1 MAGSFGIGRWHEFG
15 KVNAAAS
22 QPKPLYYKCPMH
34 PATRSDKPGKAPDC
48 GMDMVPVYADS
59 GDSAP
64 AGIDGAVQISPE
76 KQQLIG
82 VRLGTVETGPA
93 ADSFRSLGRVI
104 PDEARVYPL
113 TAKVDGWVRQIFPDS
128 TGSLVHK
135 GQPLIAIYSK
145 DLQTAQQG
153 YLFALKQLDRFRTGD
168 EPDALDRLNLALR
181 ESRTNLE
188 TMGMSPDQ
196 IEAIAKTRVIL
207 PVVNLV
213 APADGFIITRAVYAE
228 QRFEKGAELYK
239 VVDLRHVWI
248 MTDAFEGDSGRIASD
263 SPAHVSL
270 PHQSNA
276 QSSAMNLEAHISNVL
291 PQFDPST
298 RTMKIRL
305 EADNPGFVLRPDMF
319 VDVEVRT
326 RSLAGLS
333 VPVDAVI
340 DQGMTKTVFVDRGNG
355 FFEPRRVRTGLRS
368 AGRVEI
374 VSGLSSGERI
384 VVSGNFLID
393 SESRMQAGGF
403 HAHD

>member
-1 MAGSFGIGRWHEFG
+1 
-15 KVNAAAS
+15 
-22 QPKPLYYKCPMH
+22 
-34 PATRSDKPGKAPDC
+34 
-48 GMDMVPVYADS
+48 
-59 GDSAP
+59 
-64 AGIDGAVQISPE
+64 
-76 KQQLIG
+76 
-82 VRLGTVETGPA
+82 
-93 ADSFRSLGRVI
+93 
-104 PDEARVYPL
+104 
-113 TAKVDGWVRQIFPDS
+113 
-128 TGSLVHK
+128 
-135 GQPLIAIYSK
+135 
-145 DLQTAQQG
+145 
-153 YLFALKQLDRFRTGD
+153 
-168 EPDALDRLNLALR
+168 
-181 ESRTNLE
+181 
-188 TMGMSPDQ
+188 
-196 IEAIAKTRVIL
+196 
-207 PVVNLV
+207 VVNLV